1 MKKVKLG
8 IIGCGNIG
16 SQHYSNVLNG
26 KCPEIEVTAI
36 ADLNPDRLA
45 WAENACKERQAKGI
59 DVKLP
64 TMFSNASEML
74 KSGLIEAVIISVPHY
89 SHPGYAIEAM

>member
-26 KCPEIEVTAI
+26 KCPEVEVTAI

-45 WAENACKERQAKGI
+45 WAEATCKEYQAKGS
-59 DVKLP
+59 DAQVP

-74 KSGLIEAVIISVPHY
+74 KSGLIEAGAAPKPQDV
-89 SHPGYAIEAM
+89 E

>member
-45 WAENACKERQAKGI
+45 WAENACKDRQAKGI

-64 TMFSNASEML
+64 TMFSNDFRPYTKRPFME
-74 KSGLIEAVIISVPHY
+74 G
-89 SHPGYAIEAM
+89 